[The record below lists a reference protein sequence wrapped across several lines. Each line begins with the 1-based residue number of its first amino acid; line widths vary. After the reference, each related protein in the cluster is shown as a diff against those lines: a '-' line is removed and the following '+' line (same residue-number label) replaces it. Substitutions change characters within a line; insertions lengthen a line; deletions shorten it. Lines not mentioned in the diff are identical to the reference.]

1 MQALLQIEGRIYISA
16 DQAARQA
23 GLSRDYITQL
33 ARRGVLVGRV
43 LAHAWYVEQESV
55 TAFIA
60 QRAKMAQPSPRM
72 AAPI

>member
-1 MQALLQIEGRIYISA
+1 MPALLEINGQTYIPA

-43 LAHAWYVEQESV
+43 LAHAWYLEQESV
-55 TAFIA
+55 TALIT
-60 QRAKMAQPSPRM
+60 QRAKNGSTKP
-72 AAPI
+72 